1 MKVVF
6 LDIDGVLN
14 NVASAAEGIDILPEK
29 VILVRRLCQVTG
41 ASIVLSSSWRILFDI
56 EFLRDLLYHTGLR
69 QRWAGDKPVSVIDVT
84 PRLDSG
90 PRGLEIQKWL
100 SEHQV
105 TDYVIIDDD
114 SDMLEIQ
121 MVNFIKTDNN
131 IGLSSRDVDRAIQ
144 ILGVEE

>member
-69 QRWAGDKPVSVIDVT
+69 QRWAGDKPVEVIGVT
-84 PRLDSG
+84 PRLDQI
-90 PRGLEIQKWL
+90 RGIEIQKWL
-100 SEHQV
+100 DDHQV

-131 IGLSSRDVDRAIQ
+131 IGLTSRDVDRAIE